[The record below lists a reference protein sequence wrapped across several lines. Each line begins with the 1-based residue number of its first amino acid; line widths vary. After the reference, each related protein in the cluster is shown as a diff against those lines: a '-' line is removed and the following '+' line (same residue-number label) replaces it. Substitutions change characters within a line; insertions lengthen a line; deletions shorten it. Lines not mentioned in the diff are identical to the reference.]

1 MRERNSHG
9 ARETAGFLAGSHRL
23 IRRRGSL
30 SMEQS
35 IMADPRQ
42 PSFPPGY
49 LPHGYD
55 SREQLLFDLARTDI
69 VSAITNDSFTQDER
83 VQLVK
88 DLARKEPGILFPP
101 EKSFIDFRS
110 DEQIRIDRN
119 NVGKALDVAIRDPS
133 VDSDDLRKIAAGG
146 GPNGQ
151 QRLLSLLQEGGGG
164 PGSGVEKYA
173 DALWQ
178 NRSEPDYGN
187 AAAVATIAYMS
198 DPKLGEGKLGTPE
211 ERRQAFEALV
221 AFNEQAPYA
230 KMDEPEASQMKRQ
243 ALEAAATL
251 FAKHGP
257 ELIDAYT
264 TVPGS
269 TTPLAKF
276 LSQTLYNPDGKD
288 MTVQVKG
295 ADGTTVSK
303 DLPSAVG
310 DVLKQA
316 AADRIAGADVS
327 DRVGQDGPSREQER
341 ELTKLARLGA
351 AVTGGALMAWDAYK
365 DEIQANEESR
375 KGFMDLVG
383 KGLGVLPGGGVVQ
396 EIGEEAT
403 KRAID
408 TLSHAFVNNPNA
420 PNVEIAGA
428 LNRYYA
434 GLVEDLANKRN
445 QAGLTSDTFGK
456 AYDQEMSGIDRDRNM
471 ARGKSADA
479 ATRGIEAPARLA
491 ELDAVDRLSAAM
503 RNGDRGAYRQDLA
516 ALAAADG
523 GQLREGASATI
534 AEHDRRAKEQATPN
548 PADQNTQVAQAET
561 APTIRR
567 A

>member
-1 MRERNSHG
+1 
-9 ARETAGFLAGSHRL
+9 
-23 IRRRGSL
+23 
-30 SMEQS
+30 
-35 IMADPRQ
+35 MADPRES
-42 PSFPPGY
+42 SFSPGY

-55 SREQLLFDLARTDI
+55 SRGQLLFDLARTDI
-69 VSAITNDSFTQDER
+69 VSAITDDSFTADER

-88 DLARKEPGILFPP
+88 DLASRDPGILFPP
-101 EKSFIDFRS
+101 GKFFTDFRS
-110 DEQIRIDRN
+110 DEQVEIDRG
-119 NVGKALDVAIRDPS
+119 NVGKALDLAIRDPS
-133 VDSDDLRKIAAGG
+133 IDAGDLQAIAAGG

-178 NRSEPDYGN
+178 NRGEPGNGN
-187 AAAVATIAYMS
+187 AAAVAAIAYVS
-198 DPKLGEGKLGTPE
+198 DPKLSEGKLGTPE
-211 ERRQAFEALV
+211 ERRQAFEALI

-230 KMDEPEASQMKRQ
+230 KMDEPEAGQMKRQ

-264 TVPGS
+264 TVPGN

-276 LSQTLYNPDGKD
+276 LSQTLYNPDAKD
-288 MTVQVKG
+288 MAVQVKG

-316 AADRIAGADVS
+316 AADRIAGADVP

-351 AVTGGALMAWDAYK
+351 AVTSGASMAWDAYK
-365 DEIQANEESR
+365 DKIQANEESR
-375 KGFMDLVG
+375 KDFMDLVG
-383 KGLGVLPGGGVVQ
+383 KGLGVLPGGGVVR
-396 EIGEEAT
+396 EVGEEAT

-408 TLSHAFVNNPNA
+408 TLSHAFVNNPGA

-445 QAGLTSDTFGK
+445 QSGLTSDTYGK
-456 AYDQEMSGIDRDRNM
+456 AYDQEMNGIHRDRDM

-479 ATRGIEAPARLA
+479 ATRGTDAPVQLTA
-491 ELDAVDRLSAAM
+491 LDAVDRLSAAL
-503 RNGDRGAYRQDLA
+503 RSGDRGAYRQDLA
-516 ALAAADG
+516 VLAAADG
-523 GQLREGASATI
+523 GQLREGASATV
-534 AEHDRRAKEQATPN
+534 AEQDKRAKDQAMPSN
-548 PADQNTQVAQAET
+548 DQNAQLAQAET
-561 APTIRR
+561 APTVRR
-567 A
+567 M